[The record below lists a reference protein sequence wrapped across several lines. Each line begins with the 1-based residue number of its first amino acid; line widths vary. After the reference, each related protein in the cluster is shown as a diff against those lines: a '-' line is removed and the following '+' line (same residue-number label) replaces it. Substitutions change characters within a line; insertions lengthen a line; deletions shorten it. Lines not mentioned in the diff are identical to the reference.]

1 MVRDDG
7 YIKLL
12 DFGLALDVQPRETR
26 GSQLAGTLRYLAP

>member
-12 DFGLALDVQPRETR
+12 DFGLARLASAPSAEA
-26 GSQLAGTLRYLAP
+26 GWQL